1 MLRKRKTAP
10 GNILNNLEGA
20 NDNDG
25 HGDSDVEDEDDDDDD
40 EDDDTSNAQPQV
52 EIREG
57 LADAYVEQKLEE
69 EVTVS
74 APSTI
79 AVSTPTSTVT
89 VVNTVTAT
97 PTAKRNARQPPKPQS
112 QSQSQRRRST
122 RSRCQPNHFITEQ
135 SKAVNNST
143 TKMNASCQSLS
154 SAAAAAAA
162 SYIRDQDRDAISVED
177 EEEAHIVDIL
187 HETVSVNKSNI
198 VKNPQSSKS
207 KKLKELKIKPVRVRT
222 VSVTVTV
229 TGKGIDKWKLSQQNE
244 LNAHMPVQEFV
255 SMDRTSKSKS
265 KKAKTTRT
273 ATATAKPNKIPSQQ
287 HQRRSTRHKC
297 PTNLFIAEHSK
308 SVNNSMDHTSTRT
321 STCESTLSSSLKDQD
336 QDTVSINE
344 TNIDNNKPLQRIV
357 DRTFKSKKPKV
368 SKSST
373 VSITGTGKGI
383 FKRKSRQHSELK
395 IHVSTNKMNTNNTD
409 SPTQTKR
416 LSLNRTSKPKK
427 VEASKPKTSQQQPQR
442 RKSSRKKCLI
452 NSLIT
457 EQSNTVNDLT
467 NKILSTEGEIADNY
481 PKTSSGEEVTDYP
494 LAEDQVQ
501 GQGQND
507 SKTAEKKKKVKGVL
521 PPEYVAEP
529 DKIKFAYVW
538 DNETREIFQMIT
550 PETTNAEL
558 EKIFVRQKR
567 IKAKQARTPDEH
579 VDRLVVYLVRDNGT
593 LLRQTKPTE
602 MIPKWFKDKKRQKAK
617 AAIRKEAFENM
628 NVTLKSMNLG
638 PIQKIVK
645 IKQVERKKKGVTT
658 IINKETITLPLYC
671 DAWVEPDNAQLKK
684 CYDCIKALLPTSDC
698 ECFHSV
704 EIADSYYNFF
714 KPDKVKVVLLAE
726 SHAFTSDY
734 HANNGPIVDLD
745 VLSKEEYGGPRGF
758 NAIVYCLTYGE
769 AKLDGNAPN
778 DGTPQFWKFLACC
791 AGYGVDSGGRVLKK
805 DIKDRA
811 ARIRS
816 KLGVLLRLK
825 ELGIWLLD
833 TSIIG
838 WYIHQSDRFNITEL
852 SHDLHKK
859 QRLKPPSNMKRDTL
873 ITSWEMYTKHVVRKV
888 FEAGDLKKLITI
900 GSDVK
905 NMLGRERLLAAVDGD
920 ESIIDEG
927 IPAMNSWVKDGAVP
941 ISEHLKRVDQLLKCT
956 VGSHLKL

>member
-1 MLRKRKTAP
+1 MLCGSILRKRKTAP

-20 NDNDG
+20 NDNNG
-25 HGDSDVEDEDDDDDD
+25 HGDSDVEDEED
-40 EDDDTSNAQPQV
+40 EDDDTSNAKPQV

-57 LADAYVEQKLEE
+57 LTDAYVEQKLEE

-135 SKAVNNST
+135 SKAVNNSM
-143 TKMNASCQSLS
+143 KNMNTSCQSLS
-154 SAAAAAAA
+154 SSAAAAAA
-162 SYIRDQDRDAISVED
+162 SYIRDQDRDAISVND
-177 EEEAHIVDIL
+177 VEETHIVDIL

-207 KKLKELKIKPVRVRT
+207 KKLKELKIKPVRT
-222 VSVTVTV
+222 VSVTVTG
-229 TGKGIDKWKLSQQNE
+229 TGIDKWKVSQKNE
-244 LNAHMPVQEFV
+244 LNAHIPVQEFV
-255 SMDRTSKSKS
+255 SMDRISKSKS

-273 ATATAKPNKIPSQQ
+273 ATATAKPNKMPSQ

-297 PTNLFIAEHSK
+297 PTNLFIAEQSK
-308 SVNNSMDHTSTRT
+308 VVNNSMDHTSTRTRTRT

-344 TNIDNNKPLQRIV
+344 TNIVNNKPLQRMA
-357 DRTFKSKKPKV
+357 DRTSKSKKPKV

-383 FKRKSRQHSELK
+383 FKRKPRQQAELK
-395 IHVSTNKMNTNNTD
+395 IHVSTNKMNTNNID
-409 SPTQTKR
+409 SPTQTKP

-452 NSLIT
+452 NVLIT

-467 NKILSTEGEIADNY
+467 NKISTEGEIADY

-494 LAEDQVQ
+494 PAEDQV
-501 GQGQND
+501 QND

-550 PETTNAEL
+550 PETTNVEL

-579 VDRLVVYLVRDNGT
+579 VDRLVVYLVRDDGT

-602 MIPKWFKDKKRQKAK
+602 MIPKWFKDKKRQMAK

-658 IINKETITLPLYC
+658 IINKETITLPLCC
-671 DAWVEPDNAQLKK
+671 DAWVEPDNEQLKK
-684 CYDCIKALLPTSDC
+684 CYDCIKALLPPSDC

-726 SHAFTSDY
+726 SHAFTSEY
-734 HANNGPIVDLD
+734 HANNGPMVDLD
-745 VLSKEEYGGPRGF
+745 ILSKEEYDGPRAF

-769 AKLDGNAPN
+769 AKLDDNAPN

-838 WYIHQSDRFNITEL
+838 WYIHQLDRFNITEL

-920 ESIIDEG
+920 ESIVDEG

-941 ISEHLKRVDQLLKCT
+941 ISEHLKRVDQLLKCSI
-956 VGSHLKL
+956 GSH